1 MKSVSVELR
10 DVRKKFKPHDG
21 KSGDEMFA
29 VKDVSFMAAEG
40 EFVTLLGPSGCGKT
54 TTLRMVA
61 GFEEPSSGE
70 ILFGNTSVI
79 NTPPNKRNASMVFQS
94 YALFPHMT
102 VYENI
107 AYGLKLRKMQ
117 SADIQKKVLESMDT
131 MGLRGM
137 ENRRISQLS
146 GGQQQRVA
154 LTRALITEP
163 SVLLFDEP
171 LSNLDAK
178 LRVQMREEIRSLQKR
193 LNITALYVTH
203 DQEEAM
209 VMSDKMIVMNK
220 GEIAQIGTPQDIYRR
235 PSSRFVAEF
244 MGNAN
249 FLEAEIAGQDGNA
262 LNIILL
268 GEKIRVPSQSVA
280 LKNKKAV
287 CMLRPEAVTLTPPEQ
302 SALKGKITHIVNLGS
317 HVRVTVEINQ
327 HILESLLLFSPKTF
341 SLHVEDNVGIQF
353 HEENLHILS
362 QDEHV

>member
-10 DVRKKFKPHDG
+10 DVCKKFKPHDG
-21 KSGDEMFA
+21 KSGEETFA
-29 VKDVSFMAAEG
+29 VKNVSFTAAEG
-40 EFVTLLGPSGCGKT
+40 QFVTLLGPSGCGKT

-61 GFEEPSSGE
+61 GFEEPSGGD
-70 ILFGNTSVI
+70 ILFGSTSVI

-102 VYENI
+102 VFENI

-117 SADIQKKVLESMDT
+117 NADIQKKVLGFMDT
-131 MGLRGM
+131 MGLKGM

-178 LRVQMREEIRSLQKR
+178 LRVQMRDEIRSLQQR
-193 LNITALYVTH
+193 LKITALYVTH

-209 VMSDKMIVMNK
+209 VLSDTMIVLNK
-220 GEIAQIGTPQDIYRR
+220 GEIAQIGTPQEIYRR
-235 PSSRFVAEF
+235 PASRFVAEF

-249 FLEAEIAGQDGNA
+249 FLEAEITGQEGNT

-268 GEKIRVPSQSVA
+268 GEKMRVTSPSGA
-280 LKNKKAV
+280 IKNKKAV
-287 CMLRPEAVTLTPPEQ
+287 CMLRPEAVTLTLPEQ
-302 SALKGKITHIVNLGS
+302 SALKGKIKQIVNLGS
-317 HVRVTVEINQ
+317 HSHVTVEVNA
-327 HILESLLLFSPKTF
+327 SLLKCLV
-341 SLHVEDNVGIQF
+341 LHSAVGTMPREAQNVGIMF
-353 HEENLHILS
+353 HQESVHILP
-362 QDEHV
+362 D